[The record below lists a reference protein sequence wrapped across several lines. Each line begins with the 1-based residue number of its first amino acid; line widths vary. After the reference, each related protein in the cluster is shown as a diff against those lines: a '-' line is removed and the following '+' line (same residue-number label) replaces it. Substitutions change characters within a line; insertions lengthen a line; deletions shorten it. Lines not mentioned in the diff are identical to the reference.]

1 MSKAQE
7 LDEYIKRH
15 LKSGGRVVTYLC
27 PHCEGIINTAAP
39 PDEDEVWDT
48 ISACPH
54 CEQTH
59 FCIVSYQEAKGLPG
73 PDA

>member
-15 LKSGGRVVTYLC
+15 IKGGGRVLTYLC

-39 PDEDEVWDT
+39 LDEGEVWDT

-54 CEQTH
+54 CEGLH
-59 FCIVSYQEAKGLPG
+59 FLMTSYHGAEALAAPN
-73 PDA
+73 D